1 MMDKDYCIS
10 NKELSDIITM
20 CRVIYCIQD
29 DVIHK
34 ADRMYRE
41 LVEQQSKKYDS
52 DRLKSIIIDFYKICE
67 YNKNN
72 QNCSVMKI
80 LDYTIKF
87 LDMNDCFR
95 FWYKC
100 QNGEISG
107 AVWAMGYSY
116 KDTLNKYLQN
126 IEDTLLKGPS
136 KRKRAI
142 CKNRGI
148 KYQDAWRQ
156 YYKMV
161 DKAFD
166 IQSKADEN
174 LKVFEINK
182 EWFNIIKD
190 LQFYAS
196 DTMLDIVTLR
206 NTTIAHLDSEY
217 ICKNIQFNVQDNI
230 DLISVNLDDITF
242 KGRKQVLEA
251 LMFIVTHQITIRQ
264 VQFIL
269 CKLFLLQY
277 QYQTKPLQIGQF
289 EKIADER
296 FQFKAFDCK
305 VKIGGKWQN
314 VQGSSIN
321 MPGFSLLSLNPDM
334 PVNQNIIQK
343 QFETIAQVIKDDA
356 GKKSD

>member
-1 MMDKDYCIS
+1 MDKDCFG
-10 NKELSDIITM
+10 NKDVSDIITM

-41 LVEQQSKKYDS
+41 LAEQQSKKYDS

-107 AVWAMGYSY
+107 AIQAIGYSY

-126 IEDTLLKGPS
+126 IEDMLLKGPS

-148 KYQDAWRQ
+148 KYQDAWRK
-156 YYKMV
+156 YYKLV
-161 DKAFD
+161 NKAFD
-166 IQSKADEN
+166 IQGKNNED

-182 EWFNIIKD
+182 EWFNIIRD

-206 NTTIAHLDSEY
+206 NTTIAHLDSRY
-217 ICKNIQFNVQDNI
+217 ICKNIQFNIQDNI
-230 DLISVNLDDITF
+230 DLTNINLDDITF
-242 KGRKQVLEA
+242 KGTKQVIET

-264 VQFIL
+264 VQFVL

-277 QYQTKPLQIGQF
+277 QYQTKPLQLEQF
-289 EKIADER
+289 QKITDER
-296 FQFKAFDCK
+296 FQFKVLDRK
-305 VKIGGKWQN
+305 VKIGEKWQN

-321 MPGFSLLSLNPDM
+321 MPGFSLLSLNPNI
-334 PVNQNIIQK
+334 PVNQSIIQK